1 MITTYKAAPD
11 IDVLTSSFP
20 IPGFGLVPINAFV
33 LHGPEPVLV
42 DTGAVVEREEFMT
55 ALRSVIDPADL
66 KWIWLT
72 HTDFDH
78 IGALPQLLDENVDLR
93 IITTFLGVGIMSL
106 NAPLPMDRV
115 HLLNPGER
123 IVVGDRTL
131 TAVKP
136 PAFDNPST
144 TGFHD
149 DKSGALFSSDCFGAL
164 LSAVPDNAAELTD
177 DELRQG
183 QVFWA
188 TVDSPWLHKVDTAAF
203 ARELDGIRAD
213 RADDDPEQPSTR
225 RLRQHDGPTAGVPRG
240 RPVSAALRRTRSSG
254 TGTNADRDDG
264 WSNPVVPGRRAR
276 TVGPRQPEQT
286 TASRARRRRST
297 RRNPARRGRTFRHTR
312 RCRYGRPRQA
322 PAPMSLYCSSVRATA
337 RANGCLLTPEPTAR
351 RSHACAPTADSG
363 ELLPL
368 LGRTQIASSA
378 L

>member
-1 MITTYKAAPD
+1 LNHQPRRHTITTYKAAPD
-11 IDVLTSSFP
+11 IDVLTSSFA

-42 DTGAVVEREEFMT
+42 DTGAVVDREEFMT

-106 NAPLPMDRV
+106 TAPLPLDRV
-115 HLLNPGER
+115 HLCNPGER

-164 LSAVPDNAAELTD
+164 LSAVPDNAAELSD

-188 TVDSPWLHKVDTAAF
+188 TVDSPWLHNVDTAAF
-203 ARELDGIRAD
+203 ARELDGIRATEPTMILSSHLPAASGSMMERLLASLEAVPSAQPFVAPD
-213 RADDDPEQPSTR
+213 QAALEQMLTA
-225 RLRQHDGPTAGVPRG
+225 LTAG
-240 RPVSAALRRTRSSG
+240 AA
-254 TGTNADRDDG
+254 
-264 WSNPVVPGRRAR
+264 
-276 TVGPRQPEQT
+276 Q
-286 TASRARRRRST
+286 
-297 RRNPARRGRTFRHTR
+297 
-312 RCRYGRPRQA
+312 
-322 PAPMSLYCSSVRATA
+322 
-337 RANGCLLTPEPTAR
+337 
-351 RSHACAPTADSG
+351 
-363 ELLPL
+363 
-368 LGRTQIASSA
+368 
-378 L
+378 

>member
-42 DTGAVVEREEFMT
+42 DTGAVVERDEFMT
-55 ALRSVIDPADL
+55 VLRSVIDPADL

-78 IGALPQLLDENVDLR
+78 IGTLPQLLDENAEVR
-93 IITTFLGVGIMSL
+93 IITTFLGVGILSL
-106 NAPLPMDRV
+106 TAPLPMDRV
-115 HLLNPGER
+115 YLLNPGER

-131 TAVKP
+131 TAFKP

-164 LSAVPDNAAELTD
+164 LQAVPENAADLSD
-177 DELRQG
+177 DELRHG

-203 ARELDGIRAD
+203 ARDLHGIRAIEPTMILSSHLPAASGSMMD
-213 RADDDPEQPSTR
+213 RLLASLEAVPSAPPFVAPDQAALEQMLTEM
-225 RLRQHDGPTAGVPRG
+225 TAGAG
-240 RPVSAALRRTRSSG
+240 
-254 TGTNADRDDG
+254 
-264 WSNPVVPGRRAR
+264 
-276 TVGPRQPEQT
+276 Q
-286 TASRARRRRST
+286 
-297 RRNPARRGRTFRHTR
+297 
-312 RCRYGRPRQA
+312 
-322 PAPMSLYCSSVRATA
+322 
-337 RANGCLLTPEPTAR
+337 
-351 RSHACAPTADSG
+351 
-363 ELLPL
+363 
-368 LGRTQIASSA
+368 
-378 L
+378 